1 MTEFRYLAISPAG
14 EMVRGV
20 MEAPSEADVV
30 ARLQQQGNVPMRA
43 EPAAA
48 PSAVARVL
56 GREFGRGG
64 ALTKQEVT
72 NVTRELAIM
81 LAAGQDLDRALRF
94 LTETAPNAR
103 MRSVLEQIRNAV
115 RDGSTLAA
123 ALARHPRSF
132 GQLYLGLV
140 RAGEAG
146 GQLAPTL
153 ERMATLLERQRSL
166 AATVRS
172 ALIYPMLL
180 LVVAAGAI
188 TFLLTGVLPQF
199 VPLFEQAGAKLPAS
213 TQFLIDAG
221 AFVSHYG
228 LLVLLMLLLAV
239 VGLRAAYRRPGVR
252 LRIDRAVLLVPV
264 AGGLIREILAARFT
278 RTLGTLMVNGV
289 PLIAALD
296 VVKDAVGNQAAV
308 QAVESAAVS
317 AKAGAGL
324 SRPLGDAGVF
334 PLRTV
339 YLLRLGEENAQ
350 LGPIA
355 LRTAEIHEE
364 KARLG
369 VQRLVAMLVPAIT
382 IAMGGAVGFIVSS
395 LVLAMLSLNN
405 LAQ

>member
-1 MTEFRYLAISPAG
+1 MAEFRYLAISPAG
-14 EMVRGV
+14 DVLRGV
-20 MEAPSEADVV
+20 MEAPSEAEVV
-30 ARLQQQGNVPMRA
+30 SRLQQQGNVAMRA

-48 PSAVARVL
+48 ASGFARAL

-64 ALTKQEVT
+64 TLTRQEVA
-72 NVTRELAIM
+72 NITRELAIM
-81 LAAGQDLDRALRF
+81 LGAGQDLDRALRF
-94 LTETAPNAR
+94 LGETAPNAR
-103 MRSVLEQIRNAV
+103 MRGVLEQIRGAV
-115 RDGSTLAA
+115 RDGSALAA

-153 ERMATLLERQRSL
+153 ERMAMLLERQRSL

-172 ALIYPMLL
+172 AMVYPALLI
-180 LVVAAGAI
+180 LVASGAI
-188 TFLLTGVLPQF
+188 VFMLTGVLPQF
-199 VPLFEQAGAKLPAS
+199 VPLFEQAGAKLPTS

-221 AFVSHYG
+221 GLASRYG
-228 LLVLLMLLLAV
+228 LFAVLALA
-239 VGLRAAYRRPGVR
+239 LAALAARMAYRRPGVR
-252 LRIDRAVLLVPV
+252 LPIDRAVLLLPV
-264 AGGLIREILAARFT
+264 AGGLMREILAARFT

-296 VVKDAVGNQAAV
+296 VVRDALGNRAAM
-308 QAVESAAVS
+308 QAVERAAVS

-324 SRPLGDAGVF
+324 ARPLGEAGVF
-334 PLRTV
+334 PLRTI

-350 LGPIA
+350 LGPMA

-364 KARLG
+364 KARLA
-369 VQRLVAMLVPAIT
+369 VQRLVALLVPAIT
-382 IAMGGAVGFIVSS
+382 IAMGAAVAFIVSS
-395 LVLAMLSLNN
+395 LVVAMLSLND